1 MIISLDFSGIQE
13 LLTLPMEVA
22 LWRVIFWYFGW
33 LPIAIVILWGLLQYW
48 LMERRAAWEHHQKFI
63 LLAIDVPRNNT
74 QSLMAVEN
82 MITYL
87 AGGHGSYT
95 LIEKWWDGKFQL
107 GFSLEI
113 ISVGGYIQFL
123 IHTPAQFRNFVET
136 GIYSQYPDAEIYEV
150 EDYTKMAPNVF
161 PDEDYD
167 IWGSEFIQVS
177 HEALPIKTYPQFE
190 HDFGEKETKF
200 RDPMTALMDLMS
212 SLRKGEQL
220 WYQIILVPTG
230 TAWTNEVKEFI
241 DEKLGKS
248 KHVSKGNEI
257 ADKFL
262 TGISNISEQIYP
274 LWGEVDD
281 KKSEKSTALKFHELD
296 PLHKNQIEAAH
307 KKMIKMGFEVCIR
320 MIYLGR
326 KEVMNRPKVVN
337 GFVGYIKQFNTND
350 LNALKPDTK
359 MTMTSASYFFTK
371 SRINQKKNNI
381 MQGYKTRSDLIGHKP
396 WILNVEE
403 IATLWHFPLD
413 AVTKAPLIQRAQ
425 GRRIEPPMSLPFE
438 ESRKI
443 VGHLDPI
450 FDQGFTIAEDDEKQ
464 EESKENEEMKD
475 TTAKPASARPGF
487 FDEEDESQIEERISS
502 HNSKSVIADLDAQDL
517 NNNETKSTQKSRGA
531 VPNNLPFE

>member
-1 MIISLDFSGIQE
+1 MTISLDFSGIQE

-33 LPIAIVILWGLLQYW
+33 LPIAIVMLWGLLQYW

-87 AGGHGSYT
+87 AGGHGSFT

-123 IHTPAQFRNFVET
+123 IHTPAHFRNFVET

-150 EDYTKMAPNVF
+150 EDYTKIAPNTF

-167 IWGSEFIQVS
+167 IWGSEFIQVT

-230 TAWTNEVKEFI
+230 TAWTNEVKEYI
-241 DEKLGKS
+241 DEKLGKA
-248 KHVSKGNEI
+248 KHVSKGNEL
-257 ADKFL
+257 ADKVL
-262 TGISNISEQIYP
+262 GGISNISEQIYP
-274 LWGEVDD
+274 LWGEIED
-281 KKSEKSTALKFHELD
+281 KKSDKSTALKFHELD
-296 PLHKNQIEAAH
+296 PFHKNQIEAAH

-320 MIYLGR
+320 MIYLSR
-326 KEVMNRPKVVN
+326 KEVKNIPKVVN

-371 SRINQKKNNI
+371 SRINRKKNSI
-381 MQGYKTRSDLIGHKP
+381 MQGYKTRSDLIGHRP

-438 ESRKI
+438 ESRKQP
-443 VGHLDPI
+443 GHLDPI
-450 FDQGFTIAEDDEKQ
+450 FDQGFKITEDDERQ
-464 EESKENEEMKD
+464 EESKDEKTKVAE
-475 TTAKPASARPGF
+475 AKSASSRPGF
-487 FDEEDESQIEERISS
+487 FDDEEETEVEENTSSQ
-502 HNSKSVIADLDAQDL
+502 NSKGEKPESEPEELDS
-517 NNNETKSTQKSRGA
+517 NKSKPITRSRGA
-531 VPNNLPFE
+531 VPSNLPFE

>member
-1 MIISLDFSGIQE
+1 MTITLDFSGIQE
-13 LLTLPMEVA
+13 LLTLPMGVA
-22 LWRVIFWYFGW
+22 LWRILFWYFGW
-33 LPIAIVILWGLLQYW
+33 LPIAIVMLWGLLQFW
-48 LMERRAAWEHHQKFI
+48 LFERRGAWEHHQKFI

-87 AGGHGSYT
+87 AGGHGSFT

-113 ISVGGYIQFL
+113 VSIGGYIQFL
-123 IHTPAQFRNFVET
+123 IHTPAHFRNFVET

-167 IWGSEFIQVS
+167 IWGSEFIQVTN
-177 HEALPIKTYPQFE
+177 EALPIKTYPQFE

-200 RDPMTALMDLMS
+200 RDPMTSLMDLMS

-230 TAWTNEVKEFI
+230 TAWTAEAKEYI

-248 KHVSKGNEI
+248 KHISKGNEL
-257 ADKFL
+257 ADILLKW
-262 TGISNISEQIYP
+262 ISDLSESIYH
-274 LWGEVDD
+274 LWGDVEEH
-281 KKSEKSTALKFHELD
+281 KSEKSTALKFHEMD
-296 PLHKNQIEAAH
+296 PMQKAQIEAVH
-307 KKMIKMGFEVCIR
+307 HKMIKMGFEVSIR
-320 MIYLGR
+320 MIYLSR
-326 KEVMNRPKVVN
+326 KEVMNKPKVVN

-371 SRINQKKNNI
+371 SRINEKKNSI
-381 MQGYKTRSDLIGHKP
+381 MRGYKTRSEMIGRKP

-403 IATLWHFPLD
+403 LATLWHFPLD
-413 AVTKAPLIQRAQ
+413 AVTKAPLIQRSP

-438 ESRKI
+438 ESRKQT
-443 VGHLDPI
+443 GFKDPI
-450 FDQGFTIAEDDEKQ
+450 FDSGYTIAEDG
-464 EESKENEEMKD
+464 EEVAEATTEDGKKSPRPSSKKN
-475 TTAKPASARPGF
+475 PGF
-487 FDEEDESQIEERISS
+487 FDDEEEETGNTIGEEETGTVVGEKEVEED
-502 HNSKSVIADLDAQDL
+502 IAPARKVAGEAPD
-517 NNNETKSTQKSRGA
+517 
-531 VPNNLPFE
+531 NLPFE